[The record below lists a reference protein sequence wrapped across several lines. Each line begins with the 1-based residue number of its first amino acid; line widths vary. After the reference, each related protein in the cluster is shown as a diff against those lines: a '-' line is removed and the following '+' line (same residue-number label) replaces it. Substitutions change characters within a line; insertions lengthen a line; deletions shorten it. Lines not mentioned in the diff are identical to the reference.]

1 MKPSGYSSTPRRQIP
16 SGHGKA
22 IVLDHEQYLR
32 DSKARANRAARAEI
46 VRRNAWKEAKNVCDF
61 KMYYG
66 EP

>member
-1 MKPSGYSSTPRRQIP
+1 MKPSGCSSIPRRQIP
-16 SGHGKA
+16 SGYGKA

-32 DSKARANRAARAEI
+32 DSKARANHAARAEI
-46 VRRNAWKEAKNVCDF
+46 VRRNARREAKNVGDF